1 MSLEKALLLS
11 AYDVVKTEY
20 YRCFLLAFGKRIEC
34 FIRDKNLRKF
44 VFDRMIAASLR
55 FSSNT
60 NNELTLVFPREN
72 GSYCFCGSCPSLA
85 VVFKRRKA

>member
-11 AYDVVKTEY
+11 TYDVVKTDY
-20 YRCFLLAFGKRIEC
+20 YQRFCLNLARALQH

-44 VFDRMIAASLR
+44 VYDRVIAASLR

-60 NNELTLVFPREN
+60 NNEIALVFPREN
-72 GSYCFCGSCPSLA
+72 GSVCFCGFCPSVA
-85 VVFKRRKA
+85 VVFKRRKT

>member
-20 YRCFLLAFGKRIEC
+20 YRRFSLHLARGLQR

-60 NNELTLVFPREN
+60 DDELTLVFPREN